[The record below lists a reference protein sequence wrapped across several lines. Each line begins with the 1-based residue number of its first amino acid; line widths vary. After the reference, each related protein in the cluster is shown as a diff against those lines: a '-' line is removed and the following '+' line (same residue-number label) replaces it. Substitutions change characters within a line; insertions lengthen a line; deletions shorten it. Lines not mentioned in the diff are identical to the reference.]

1 MLAAARWSGHEKRR
15 MRKFKARAS
24 AIAGVALIVYVTAGL
39 RFVAYAPQRSDT
51 YLWGVYHVHS
61 TMSDGLQSPE
71 EIAAQARA
79 TGVSLVLLTDHGRP
93 NVESSSFRKII
104 NGVTIVGGSEAS
116 LPDGHVTFFGAREA
130 PGFRLSSFPP
140 EAMDDA
146 REWGGFPV
154 LAYPDDPDYGWRYW
168 NSDLRPGGIEVLN
181 LFTCLRGASWA
192 DRLLLAMYYPFSRY
206 YFLRS
211 ITVPAE
217 SLAHWDEFLQRSKIW
232 GFEASDA
239 HGGFRVG
246 SWLAMRVRSYADT
259 FSFVGMGI
267 SRRYESGPEAAVRS
281 GDFFNCVRGAGEPE
295 WFEFSAQ
302 DGLREFPSGSDAP
315 VNSSLHVDVH
325 AAKQATRVILKKDG
339 AVVREVVGDHL
350 DLQNADSGVY
360 RVEVFLM
367 AHPLLRADVPWIL
380 SNPIFV
386 GVGREPQPSRHFTTI
401 RAQLAPSAATRP
413 Y

>member
-1 MLAAARWSGHEKRR
+1 MKPSTFEQRR
-15 MRKFKARAS
+15 MKKLKVWAS
-24 AIAGVALIVYVTAGL
+24 VIAGVALIVYVATGL
-39 RFVAYAPQRSDT
+39 RVASYAPQHSDA

-71 EIAAQARA
+71 EIAEQARA

-93 NVESSSFRKII
+93 NVASSSFRKII
-104 NGVTIVGGSEAS
+104 DGVTIVGGSEAS
-116 LPDGHVTFFGAREA
+116 LPDGHLTFFGAHEA
-130 PGFRLSSFPP
+130 PGFRLSTFPP

-146 REWGGFPV
+146 RGWGAFPV

-168 NSDLRPGGIEVLN
+168 DSDLRPGGIEVLN
-181 LFTCLRGASWA
+181 LFTCLRGASWFE
-192 DRLLLAMYYPFSRY
+192 RLRLGMYYPFSHY

-217 SLAHWDEFLQRSKIW
+217 SLAHWDDFLQRDKMW

-246 SWLAMRVRSYADT
+246 SWLAMKLPSYADT

-267 SRRYESGPEAAVRS
+267 SRRYESDPEAAVRG
-281 GDFFNCVRGAGEPE
+281 GDFFSCVRGAGEPE
-295 WFEFSAQ
+295 RFEFSAHV
-302 DGLREFPSGSDAP
+302 GLREFPTGSDVP
-315 VNSSLHVDVH
+315 VRSSLHVDVR
-325 AAKQATRVILKKDG
+325 AAKQAMRVVLKKDG
-339 AVVREVVGDHL
+339 EVVREVVGDHL
-350 DLQNADSGVY
+350 DLENAAAGVY
-360 RVEVFLM
+360 RAEVFLM

-386 GVGREPQPSRHFTTI
+386 GVGRAPLPSRHFTTI
-401 RAQLAPSAATRP
+401 RAQLAPSSAARP